1 LGAPINGLALW
12 EQEDNTQRGSKNF
25 ITFDTKET
33 ILELNGCHIEAYPT
47 YHIDAFRVLDSPMFI
62 LLEKADFL

>member
-12 EQEDNTQRGSKNF
+12 EQEGNTQRGSKTF

-33 ILELNGCHIEAYPT
+33 VLKLNGCHIEVYPP
-47 YHIDAFRVLDSPMFI
+47 YHIDAFRALDSQVYFAR
-62 LLEKADFL
+62 EG